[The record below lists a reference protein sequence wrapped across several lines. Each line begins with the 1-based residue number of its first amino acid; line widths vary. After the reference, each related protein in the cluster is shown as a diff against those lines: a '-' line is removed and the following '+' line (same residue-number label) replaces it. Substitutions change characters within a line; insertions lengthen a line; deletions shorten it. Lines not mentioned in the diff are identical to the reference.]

1 MKRTNLSAAFLAL
14 GVMLGSAAISPTVL
28 AQSQKSQTQQ
38 QPDEKKTETFTGQVI
53 KAPNGQYA
61 LLMDSQAGKGLY
73 LDDQE
78 KAKQFEGKN
87 VKVTGYLEAA
97 KSMIHISDIQP
108 V

>member
-1 MKRTNLSAAFLAL
+1 MKRTNLSAAFLGL
-14 GVMLGSAAISPTVL
+14 GLMLGSAAISPTVF
-28 AQSQKSQTQQ
+28 AQPQKPQGQQ

-53 KAPNGQYA
+53 KAPNGQFA

-73 LDDQE
+73 LDDQD

-97 KSMIHISDIQP
+97 KSLIHVSDIQA